1 MAKEK
6 NQSFAYR
13 AGWIA
18 VAGNVLLFVL
28 KLWVGIISGSVALMA
43 DAWHTLSDS
52 ASSIILIVFYKAA
65 SKPPDIDHPYGH
77 GRFRL
82 VASIIIGVIL
92 IMIGLNFGIESV
104 QKLLSGETAEFG
116 LFAIIVTAFSLVVK
130 EAMARYSLYAAK
142 KTDSLA
148 LKADAWHH
156 RSDAISSLV
165 ILIGII
171 FQSLAWWIDGVLGL
185 LVAALILWT
194 AYKIIMESIDVILGR
209 KADGDI
215 IMKVREI
222 ANDVAGFDVLSHHFH
237 MHSYGD
243 HEELSFHIVMPPE
256 TPLKDVNK
264 VMCAIRKKV
273 REDLDVEPTI
283 QVDADN

>member
-52 ASSIILIVFYKAA
+52 ASSIILIIFYKAA

-92 IMIGLNFGIESV
+92 IMIGFNFGIESV
-104 QKLLSGETAEFG
+104 KKLLSGETAEFG

>member
-130 EAMARYSLYAAK
+130 EGMARYSLYAAK

-243 HEELSFHIVMPPE
+243 HEELSFHIVMPPD